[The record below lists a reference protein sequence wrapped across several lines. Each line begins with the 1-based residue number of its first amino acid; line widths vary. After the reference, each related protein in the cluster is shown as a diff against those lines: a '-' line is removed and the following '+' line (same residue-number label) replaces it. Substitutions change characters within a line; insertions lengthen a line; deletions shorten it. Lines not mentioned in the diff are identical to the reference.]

1 MEVDHDDLGRS
12 RSDTCL
18 SLHFARK
25 LQGAVIALEATMN
38 TIILLAFLFVIA
50 GVFIYLGTIYNGLV
64 AIKND
69 IDKAWA
75 NIDVLLKQRHD
86 ELSKLLDVTKGY
98 ANFERD
104 TLTKIT
110 QARSQYQQA
119 TTIDQ
124 KAQAD
129 QSMTSALRGF
139 FAVAEN
145 YPDLKANANFQ
156 QLEQRITALENQIA
170 DRREFYNDSVNTYNI
185 RIQQVPDTFVAA
197 FMRLTPRMMLKIDD
211 ADKTDVAM
219 SFGAG
224 Q

>member
-1 MEVDHDDLGRS
+1 
-12 RSDTCL
+12 
-18 SLHFARK
+18 
-25 LQGAVIALEATMN
+25 MN
-38 TIILLAFLFVIA
+38 TVITLGFLFAIA
-50 GVFIYLGTIYNGLV
+50 GFFVYLITIFNGLIT
-64 AIKND
+64 IKND
-69 IDKAWA
+69 IDKSWA

-98 ANFERD
+98 AEFERD

-110 QARSQYQQA
+110 QARSQFSQA
-119 TTIDQ
+119 VTFDQ

-145 YPDLKANANFQ
+145 YPDLKANSNFQ
-156 QLEQRITALENQIA
+156 LLEKRITDLENAIA
-170 DRREFYNDSVNTYNI
+170 DRREFYNDSVNTFNI

-197 FMRLTPRMMLKIDD
+197 FMQLTPRTLLKIDE

-219 SFGAG
+219 SFAAAK
-224 Q
+224 